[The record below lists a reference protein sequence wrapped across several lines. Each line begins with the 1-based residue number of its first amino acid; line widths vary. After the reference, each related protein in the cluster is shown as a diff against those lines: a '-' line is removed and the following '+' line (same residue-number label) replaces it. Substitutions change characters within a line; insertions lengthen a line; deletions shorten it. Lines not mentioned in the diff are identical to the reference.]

1 MTMIVDYDGGANW
14 FSAHIS
20 RFNHRAVGRTEEDV
34 RKSFQVAK
42 DKGTAIVKA
51 FGQPIGEEAGQSINK
66 TERWMLK
73 FKEVTTKLSS
83 IISVFGG
90 LVFLNSAN
98 TMLRESSG
106 QAAEVAT
113 AGVLGVIGLAA
124 ITLFPVIAFESGRAY
139 GLMHKWAKDNHLTQ
153 VFQSETFWP
162 GARGS
167 GRR

>member
-1 MTMIVDYDGGANW
+1 MIIDRDGGKNW
-14 FSAHIS
+14 FSAHLF

-34 RKSFQVAK
+34 RESFRVAK
-42 DKGTAIVKA
+42 TKGNAIVKM

-66 TERWMLK
+66 TETWMLK

-83 IISVFGG
+83 IVSVLGG
-90 LVFLNSAN
+90 LTFLNSAH
-98 TMLRESSG
+98 TILRESSG
-106 QAAEVAT
+106 QAADVAT

-124 ITLFPVIAFESGRAY
+124 ITLFPIIAFESGRAY
-139 GLMHKWAKDNHLTQ
+139 GLMHKWAKDNGLTQ

-162 GARGS
+162 GGRGS